1 MENFENNNND
11 IESRKTLGEDPLYS
25 ISFENARLEEENKN
39 LKRTVQFYQAE
50 LEKFR
55 TPPFVVSEVISII
68 EDKKAVVKLPNQSNF
83 LVEISQDLKEKIESG
98 DMVLNEQKSLVI
110 VDKIDLTKNFPV
122 ENYLIVNK
130 NIKVSWN
137 DIGGLSKEV
146 EKVKEVLE
154 LPLLKPQMFKEMGIS
169 PPKGVLLYGPPGTG
183 KTMIAK
189 ALAKETKAT
198 FIELVGSEL
207 VQKFIGEGAKLVKD
221 LFELARRKSPTIIFI
236 DEVDAI
242 AARRIETGTSGEREV
257 QRTFMQLLGEI
268 DGFDPLS
275 DVKIIAATNRLDILD
290 EAILRPGRLER
301 HIEVSIPD
309 EKGKE
314 EILKIHTKDMKLES
328 DVDLEKIAQKAQDFT
343 GAELK
348 ALTTEAGYL
357 AIRENRKKISQK
369 DLLEAIEKVK
379 EEESKY
385 EMLSSS
391 FS

>member
-1 MENFENNNND
+1 MSEDFDLNRGTQVN
-11 IESRKTLGEDPLYS
+11 EDPLYTL
-25 ISFENARLEEENKN
+25 SFENTKLEEENQN
-39 LKRTVQFYQAE
+39 LKRTVQFYQTE

-55 TPPFVVSEVISII
+55 TPPFIVSEVLSITDDGQVI
-68 EDKKAVVKLPNQSNF
+68 IKLPNQSNF
-83 LVEISQDLKEKIESG
+83 LVEISKNCKTKIKSG

-110 VDKIDLTKNFPV
+110 MDKVELSKNFPV
-122 ENYLIVNK
+122 ENYLIVN
-130 NIKVSWN
+130 NDIKTAWK

-154 LPLLKPQMFKEMGIS
+154 LPLLKPKMFADMGIT

-189 ALAKETKAT
+189 ALAKESNAT

-221 LFELARRKSPTIIFI
+221 LFELARQKAPTIIFI
-236 DEVDAI
+236 DELDSI
-242 AARRIETGTSGEREV
+242 AAKRIETGTSGEREV

-275 DVKIIAATNRLDILD
+275 NVKVIAATNRLDIID
-290 EAILRPGRLER
+290 EAILRPGRFER
-301 HIEVSIPD
+301 HIEVGIPD
-309 EKGKE
+309 EKGRE
-314 EILKIHTKDMKLES
+314 EILKIHTKGMKMDS
-328 DVDLEKIAQKAQDFT
+328 NIDLEEVAREAIKFS

-357 AIRENRKKISQK
+357 AIKANAKKITQQNLM
-369 DLLEAIEKVK
+369 DAIRIVK
-379 EEESKY
+379 EEEEGY
-385 EMLSSS
+385 QTLNHS

>member
-1 MENFENNNND
+1 MD
-11 IESRKTLGEDPLYS
+11 YDDVRRESAVGDDPLYS

-39 LKRTVQFYQAE
+39 LRRTVQFYQTE

-55 TPPFVVSEVISII
+55 TPPFVVSEVISMTD
-68 EDKKAVVKLPNQSNF
+68 EGRAVVKLPNQSNF
-83 LVEISQDLKEKIESG
+83 LVEVSQNCPVNVKPG

-110 VDKIDLTKNFPV
+110 VDKVDLTKNFAV
-122 ENYLIVNK
+122 ENYLIVDNK
-130 NIKVSWN
+130 TGVSWEN
-137 DIGGLSKEV
+137 IGGLNKEV

-154 LPLLKPQMFKEMGIS
+154 LPLMKPQMFRDIGIT

-189 ALAKETKAT
+189 ALASETKST

-221 LFELARRKSPTIIFI
+221 LFELARKKAPTIIFI
-236 DEVDAI
+236 DELDAI

-268 DGFDPLS
+268 DGFDALA

-290 EAILRPGRLER
+290 EAIIRPGRLER
-301 HIEVSIPD
+301 HIEVGLAD
-309 EKGKE
+309 EQGRE
-314 EILKIHTKDMKLES
+314 EILKIHTKNMKVEK
-328 DVDLEKIAQKAQDFT
+328 DVDLKIIAAKTEGFS

-348 ALTTEAGYL
+348 ALTTEAGYQ
-357 AIRENRKKISQK
+357 AIRDKRKKVCQK
-369 DLLEAIEKVK
+369 DMLDAIEKVK
-379 EEESKY
+379 VEEKEY
-385 EMLSSS
+385 DMIGSS
-391 FS
+391 FN

>member
-1 MENFENNNND
+1 MSGYEDFRTEVRRT
-11 IESRKTLGEDPLYS
+11 SREEDPLYS
-25 ISFENARLEEENKN
+25 ISFENAKLEEENKN
-39 LKRTVQFYQAE
+39 LKRTVQFYQSE

-55 TPPFVVSEVISII
+55 TPPFIVSEVISVTD
-68 EDKKAVVKLPNQSNF
+68 ENRAVVKLPNQSNF
-83 LVEISQDLKEKIESG
+83 LVEISGNLDVKINTG

-110 VDKIDLTKNFPV
+110 IDKIDLTKNFPV
-122 ENYLIVNK
+122 ESFLIVNNK
-130 NIKVSWN
+130 PNVRWQ
-137 DIGGLSKEV
+137 DIGGLSVEV

-154 LPLLKPQMFKEMGIS
+154 LPLTKPKMFKDIGIT

-189 ALAKETKAT
+189 ALASETNST

-221 LFELARRKSPTIIFI
+221 LFELARKRAPSIIFI
-236 DEVDAI
+236 DELDAI
-242 AARRIETGTSGEREV
+242 ASRRIETGTSGEREV

-301 HIEVSIPD
+301 HIEVSTPN
-309 EKGKE
+309 KE
-314 EILKIHTKDMKLES
+314 GRLEILKIHTKPMKVEK
-328 DVDLEKIAQKAQDFT
+328 DIDLEEIAKKTDNFT

-348 ALTTEAGYL
+348 ALTTEAGYM
-357 AIRENRKKISQK
+357 AIRENRNKVSQQ
-369 DLLEAIEKVK
+369 DLLDSIERVK
-379 EEESKY
+379 KSDLDY
-385 EMLSSS
+385 EVLNQTYS
-391 FS
+391 

>member
-1 MENFENNNND
+1 MDNYDE
-11 IESRKTLGEDPLYS
+11 IKRESHSSDDPLYS
-25 ISFENARLEEENKN
+25 ISFENQRLEDEVKN
-39 LKRTVQFYQAE
+39 LKRTVKFYQTE

-55 TPPFVVSEVISII
+55 TPPFIVSELISLTD
-68 EDKKAVVKLPNQSNF
+68 DKKAIVKLPNQSNF
-83 LVEISQDLKEKIESG
+83 LVEISQNLNKTLKSG

-110 VDKIDLTKNFPV
+110 IDKIDMTKNFPV
-122 ENYLIVNK
+122 ENYLIVDNK
-130 NIKVSWN
+130 IDIEWK

-154 LPLLKPQMFKEMGIS
+154 LPLTKPKIFKEMGIT
-169 PPKGVLLYGPPGTG
+169 PPKGVLLHGPPGTG

-221 LFELARRKSPTIIFI
+221 LFELARKKSPTIIFI
-236 DEVDAI
+236 DEIDAI
-242 AARRIETGTSGEREV
+242 GARRIETGTSGEREV

-268 DGFDPLS
+268 DGFDALS

-301 HIEVSIPD
+301 HIEIGKPN
-309 EKGKE
+309 EKGRE
-314 EILKIHTKDMKLES
+314 EILKIHTNKMKMDNNIDISEIAKKTKDFS
-328 DVDLEKIAQKAQDFT
+328 

-348 ALTTEAGYL
+348 ALTTEAGYH
-357 AIRENRKKISQK
+357 AVRNNQNKITQK
-369 DLLEAIEKVK
+369 DLIKAIELVK
-379 EEESKY
+379 EEEENY
-385 EMLSSS
+385 EMLSNS